1 MLKKLLSTLALGLCL
16 SGPGLSGPALAET
29 NIKFTLG
36 WKTQGSD
43 APFLL
48 AQQKGYFKA
57 EGLDVELLSQP
68 AGVDA
73 ENELLAG

>member
-1 MLKKLLSTLALGLCL
+1 MLKKLLATLALGLCL
-16 SGPGLSGPALAET
+16 SGPALADT

-48 AQQKGYFKA
+48 ALQKGYFKA
-57 EGLDVELLSQP
+57 EGLNVTIDQVEWSY
-68 AGVDA
+68 GTFS
-73 ENELLAG
+73 